1 MNTRPEMS
9 RPHTERARS
18 GIGHNRLQFGLLVLL
33 NAFVGGMVG
42 LERTVLPL
50 IAEVDFGLA
59 SKTAIVSFIATF
71 GVAKALLNFV
81 AGDLGDR
88 WTRKRVLVLGWALA
102 LPVPLI
108 LLFAPNWWWVLGAN
122 VLLGINQGLAW
133 SMTVVMKIDLADTD
147 ERGLATGLNEFA
159 GYGGLALVAL
169 LTGLIAN
176 SYGLRPEPFY
186 LGLGLAL
193 VGFLLALLVDDTTAH
208 ADRSREDEEAAAGV
222 GDDVGLGGT
231 FRRSSFTDPTLSAS
245 SLGGLATNL
254 KDGMLWGL
262 LPLIL
267 ATAGLGVDRTGVV
280 VAAYPAVW
288 GVSQLFFGPLSD
300 RWGRK
305 ALIVPGMAAQALGV
319 AGFLWATGYF
329 GFLAAA
335 VMTGLGT
342 GMVYPTFLALV
353 SDASQASWRSSALG
367 IYRFWRDLGY
377 AVGALGSA
385 AVADLLGLD
394 AAIWAVAGFLALVTL
409 VFSLRASDPQVGL
422 EAADPDVGEEVK
434 LPE

>member
-1 MNTRPEMS
+1 MSPMNAS
-9 RPHTERARS
+9 RQAGTPTGDRLRT
-18 GIGHNRLQFGLLVLL
+18 GIGENKLQFGLLVLL

-59 SKTAIVSFIATF
+59 SKTAIVAFIATF

-102 LPVPLI
+102 LPIPLI
-108 LLFAPNWWWVLGAN
+108 LLFATNWWWVLGAN
-122 VLLGINQGLAW
+122 VLLGVNQGLAW
-133 SMTVVMKIDLADTD
+133 SMTVVMKIDLAKPDQ
-147 ERGLATGLNEFA
+147 RGLATGLNEFA

-169 LTGLIAN
+169 LTGIIAN

-186 LGLGLAL
+186 LGLGLAVL
-193 VGFLLALLVDDTTAH
+193 GFLLSLLVDDTTPH
-208 ADRSREDEEAAAGV
+208 ADQAREDAQANEDEV
-222 GDDVGLGGT
+222 DVGLGEV
-231 FRRSSFTDPTLSAS
+231 FRRTSLTDPTLSAS

-267 ATAGLGVDRTGVV
+267 AAAGLGVDRTGVV

-288 GVSQLFFGPLSD
+288 GISQLFFGPLSD

-305 ALIVPGMAAQALGV
+305 ALIVPGLAAQALGV
-319 AGFLWATGYF
+319 AGFLWASGYV

-335 VMTGLGT
+335 ILTGLGT

-353 SDASQASWRSSALG
+353 SDGASAVWRSSALG

-385 AVADLLGLD
+385 AIADLVSLD
-394 AAIWAVAGFLALVTL
+394 VAIAAVAGFVGLVTI
-409 VFSLRASDPQVGL
+409 VFGVRASDPESVSGL
-422 EAADPDVGEEVK
+422 ETAKEAT

>member
-1 MNTRPEMS
+1 MSTSHPGSPGATPGSTRI
-9 RPHTERARS
+9 
-18 GIGHNRLQFGLLVLL
+18 GIGENRLQFGLLILL

-50 IAEVDFGLA
+50 VAEHDFGLA
-59 SKTAIVSFIATF
+59 STTAIVAFIATF
-71 GVAKALLNFV
+71 GVAKALVNFV

-88 WTRKRVLVLGWALA
+88 WTRRRVLILGWLLA

-108 LLFAPNWWWVLGAN
+108 LLWAQTWWWVLGAN
-122 VLLGINQGLAW
+122 VLLGANQGLAW
-133 SMTVVMKIDLADTD
+133 SMTVVMKIDLSRPDQ
-147 ERGLATGLNEFA
+147 RGLATGLNEAA

-169 LTGLIAN
+169 LTGIVA
-176 SYGLRPEPFY
+176 SRYGLRPEPFY
-186 LGLGLAL
+186 LGLALAVIGL
-193 VGFLLALLVDDTTAH
+193 LLSLLVRDTGGH
-208 ADRSREDEEAAAGV
+208 ALKAQQDEGSDPDQAPSLARVAARTSV
-222 GDDVGLGGT
+222 T
-231 FRRSSFTDPTLSAS
+231 EPTLSAS

-267 ATAGLGVDRTGVV
+267 ATAGLGVGRTGVV

-288 GVSQLFFGPLSD
+288 GASQLLFGPLSD

-305 ALIVPGMAAQALGV
+305 ALIVPGLAAQAVGV
-319 AGFLWATGYF
+319 AGFAWATSYP
-329 GFLAAA
+329 GFLVAA
-335 VMTGLGT
+335 VVTGLGT

-353 SDASQASWRSSALG
+353 SDAAGAMWRASALG

-385 AVADLLGLD
+385 LVADLAGMGIAVLGV
-394 AAIWAVAGFLALVTL
+394 AAVMGLVTL
-409 VFSLRASDPQVGL
+409 VFALRAKEPVL
-422 EAADPDVGEEVK
+422 EIDAADGVDRAGSGTGP
-434 LPE
+434 